1 MKQLKTAG
9 RFYALTL
16 SIKVR
21 SIDMEQNKRIIL
33 LVVGDTIAAILAV
46 LASIPIRYGKFPTV
60 GDIVDL
66 GAVRILTFVLIVV
79 FLSFLVEIYK
89 NHHELVTR
97 DIAVKIG
104 GSLGVSCF
112 VFSFLTYSNYSEMYG
127 SDFLVSSIIVFG
139 LLQFLC
145 HAAYRLY
152 VKYQGFSR
160 RVVILGVGASAGNMG
175 ALIPESDENY
185 LLSGYVR
192 CSDETSV
199 VPSDRILENNGGI
212 YETVKRERVDKI
224 VVSLSERRGV
234 FPFQEVMACKL
245 AGVEVMDAPS
255 FYEHVTGKLFLEGI
269 NPSWIIFSDG
279 FNVSR
284 LRKILKRGVDL
295 LCAAVGIIL
304 TAPFLPLAA
313 LAIKLDSP
321 GPVFYRQ
328 ERVGE
333 KETTFFLYKLR
344 TMRADAE
351 NGTGAVWAQKNDAR
365 VTRLG
370 AFFRKCRIDELPQF
384 YNILCG
390 EMSMVGPRPERPE
403 FVSKLKEKIPYYS
416 ERHFVKP
423 GVTGWAQVRY
433 PYGASVEDAVEK
445 LRFDL
450 YYIKNLSLTFD
461 FMIILETIQ
470 VVLFRRGAR

>member
-1 MKQLKTAG
+1 
-9 RFYALTL
+9 
-16 SIKVR
+16 
-21 SIDMEQNKRIIL
+21 MEQNRRMIL
-33 LVVGDTIAAILAV
+33 LVIGDTMAAILAI
-46 LASIPIRYGKFPTV
+46 LAAIPIRLGKIPTAKDV
-60 GDIVDL
+60 VNL
-66 GAVRILTFVLIVV
+66 GTGRILTFVLIVV

-89 NHHELVTR
+89 NHHELFNM

-104 GSLGVSCF
+104 ASLGVSCF
-112 VFSFLTYSNYSEMYG
+112 VFSFLTYSNDHKIYG
-127 SDFLVSSIIVFG
+127 SDFLVYAIVLFG
-139 LLQFLC
+139 ILQFVC
-145 HAAYRLY
+145 HTTYRLY
-152 VKYQGFSR
+152 VRFKGFAR
-160 RVVILGVGASAGNMG
+160 RVVILGVGTTAGNMG

-192 CSDETSV
+192 CSDELST
-199 VPSDRILENNGGI
+199 VPSDWILENSGGI
-212 YETVKRERVDKI
+212 YETVKREKADKI

-234 FPFQEVMACKL
+234 FPLSDVMACKL
-245 AGVEVMDAPS
+245 DGVEVVDAPS

-269 NPSWIIFSDG
+269 NPSWIIFSNG

-284 LRKILKRGVDL
+284 VRKALKRGVDVF
-295 LCAAVGIIL
+295 CATVGILL
-304 TAPFLPLAA
+304 TIPFLPLIA

-333 KETTFFLYKLR
+333 REKPFFLYKFR

-351 NGTGAVWAQKNDAR
+351 SETGAVWAQKNDSR
-365 VTRLG
+365 VTPLG
-370 AFFRKCRIDELPQF
+370 AFFRKTRIDELPQF
-384 YNILCG
+384 FNILCG

-403 FVSKLKEKIPYYS
+403 FVNKLKEIIPYYS

-433 PYGASVEDAVEK
+433 PYGASVEDAMEK

-470 VVLFRRGAR
+470 VVLFRRGSR

>member
-1 MKQLKTAG
+1 MG
-9 RFYALTL
+9 
-16 SIKVR
+16 
-21 SIDMEQNKRIIL
+21 QNRRVIL
-33 LVVGDTIAAILAV
+33 LVLGDVIAAV
-46 LASIPIRYGKFPTV
+46 LAILTAIPISLRKIPTV
-60 GDIVDL
+60 EDVANL
-66 GAVRILTFVLIVV
+66 GITRILVFVIIVV

-89 NHHELVTR
+89 SHHELIAG

-104 GSLGVSCF
+104 ASLGVSCL
-112 VFSFLTYSNYSEMYG
+112 VFSFLTYSNDHEIYG
-127 SDFLVSSIIVFG
+127 SNFMLCTIILFG
-139 LLQFLC
+139 ILQFFC
-145 HAAYRLY
+145 HIAYRMY
-152 VKYQGFSR
+152 VRFKGFAR
-160 RVVILGVGASAGNMG
+160 RVVILGVGTTAGNMG

-192 CSDETSV
+192 CSDELSV
-199 VPSDRILENNGGI
+199 VPSDWILENCGGI
-212 YETVKRERVDKI
+212 YETVKREKPDKI

-234 FPFQEVMACKL
+234 FPLSDVMACKL
-245 AGVEVMDAPS
+245 DGVEVMDAPT

-284 LRKILKRGVDL
+284 VRKVLKRGVDL
-295 LCAAVGIIL
+295 LCASFGILL
-304 TAPFLPLAA
+304 TLPFLPLIA

-333 KETTFFLYKLR
+333 REKSFFLYKFR

-351 NGTGAVWAQKNDAR
+351 SETGAVWAQANDSR

-370 AFFRKCRIDELPQF
+370 AFFRKTRIDELPQF
-384 YNILCG
+384 FNILRG

-403 FVSKLKEKIPYYS
+403 FVGKLKELIPFYS

-433 PYGASVEDAVEK
+433 PYGASVEDAMEK

-470 VVLFRRGAR
+470 VVLFRRGSR